1 MKFLCLLI
9 AGTGILTDAKE
20 YIVSPEVITW
30 VEELSTKEITSGVRR
45 AKELLKSTKK
55 LEVDE
60 KDQRYVNNQ
69 LYGLEHRLDN
79 AINKMEQ
86 LGMISQEENMKMKRD
101 ADDSWNPLPTL
112 LGPLWNFFGAES
124 KQDHDSFQKK
134 LAENLEILEL
144 QDKKLAGSLKRIS
157 KQMAVGLM
165 NVEYNIQQIANATGL
180 VKQTNRVESH
190 IEHLVV
196 SVEVA
201 LDTFVEISDRADSN
215 LVSRNVM
222 TRQDLLQMNVKSN
235 DIYHS
240 LRPLFSNNDVEK
252 YFTIPIAT
260 TAYWPKDEKFVTY
273 LHLPQFRESDR
284 FQSVEMYPSFV
295 LLRSEKWQTQ
305 LLHSQVENCIN
316 TKSSNVC
323 GTRICKVSTRSTEI
337 IHSCMLHEEKS
348 VEIIFNATSN
358 YQSSPIEI
366 LCLGEK
372 KKLVLVKDQIVSIDL
387 PQHCEAFNE
396 YFKIERVLTAKLK
409 PRSLGVKSFS
419 VTSFRMKDVNRDHLK
434 IRNSAT
440 HKVIKNLLKESKNN
454 EEMEKNIQAREIVT
468 IVGSSGGALF
478 GISFIVCCIYAF
490 VNYKK

>member
-1 MKFLCLLI
+1 MIFLCLLI

-252 YFTIPIAT
+252 YF
-260 TAYWPKDEKFVTY
+260 K
-273 LHLPQFRESDR
+273 
-284 FQSVEMYPSFV
+284 
-295 LLRSEKWQTQ
+295 
-305 LLHSQVENCIN
+305 
-316 TKSSNVC
+316 
-323 GTRICKVSTRSTEI
+323 
-337 IHSCMLHEEKS
+337 
-348 VEIIFNATSN
+348 
-358 YQSSPIEI
+358 
-366 LCLGEK
+366 
-372 KKLVLVKDQIVSIDL
+372 
-387 PQHCEAFNE
+387 
-396 YFKIERVLTAKLK
+396 
-409 PRSLGVKSFS
+409 
-419 VTSFRMKDVNRDHLK
+419 
-434 IRNSAT
+434 
-440 HKVIKNLLKESKNN
+440 
-454 EEMEKNIQAREIVT
+454 
-468 IVGSSGGALF
+468 
-478 GISFIVCCIYAF
+478 
-490 VNYKK
+490 